1 MNQARIHMALVGVA
15 SFAALSAIGG
25 GIGLVATN
33 GLGIPLAY
41 LRSTPFTSYVVP
53 GVILG
58 VVVGGSAL
66 AATLLLLR
74 HQQGANLMAFG
85 AGAIMAGWIVV
96 EILLLGKLSWLQWF
110 YLAVGVA
117 LMGLAVQSRWYTP
130 SQQQV

>member
-1 MNQARIHMALVGVA
+1 MTQARVHMALIWVA

-25 GIGLVATN
+25 GIGLLATN

-41 LRSTPFTSYVVP
+41 LRTTPFTSYVVP

-58 VVVGGSAL
+58 VAVGGSAL

-74 HQQGANLMAFG
+74 HQRWADLTAFG
-85 AGAIMAGWIVV
+85 AGAIMAGWIVGEV
-96 EILLLGKLSWLQWF
+96 LLLGQLSWLQWF

-117 LMGLAVQSRWYTP
+117 LMGLAVRSHLSASPLDR
-130 SQQQV
+130 